1 MFSYVHLQ
9 RRGVSLHPQLLL
21 PSRKI
26 PNGPR
31 GKAEHQQSQAS
42 VCGSVN
48 RAERGALALLPDTGP
63 SGHGNQLPVW
73 VPVHLTAYLCT
84 MPSMSCLSV
93 LATISQ
99 TPRAPPATAATA
111 RQYRSHFLLPRNK
124 NFYHDVKAQPFISW
138 NSIGGNH
145 HLEQRSCFHMLP
157 SRTHGQP
164 QIAQCGPISCF
175 SCINGRRD

>member
-1 MFSYVHLQ
+1 MFPYVHLQ
-9 RRGVSLHPQLLL
+9 RRGASLQPQLLL

-26 PNGPR
+26 PNDSR
-31 GKAEHQQSQAS
+31 GKAEDQRSQAS
-42 VCGSVN
+42 VCSSENG
-48 RAERGALALLPDTGP
+48 AEQGALALLSDTVPGE
-63 SGHGNQLPVW
+63 HGNQLPVR
-73 VPVHLTAYLCT
+73 VPVCLTTYRFT
-84 MPSMSCLSV
+84 MPLMSCLSV

-99 TPRAPPATAATA
+99 SPRAPTATAATA

-175 SCINGRRD
+175 PCINGRGD